1 MKKYLKIIAL
11 AAVVM
16 SLAMVSCEKDEEP
29 IPEPPVVPENPED
42 TDPRAP
48 YLGTYDMLVVY
59 DSIGSDGVWMSN
71 EFAYSVGLGYD
82 PDTGFMV
89 ITTAADTNTINING
103 TVVYADG
110 VDSMFVPYYVTTAT
124 FDEQG
129 RMVPQPSDF
138 TYEAAE
144 INSKMTYGPI
154 TIGDTLSFKNKEVY
168 YMGSLQI
175 SYIKTIYCVK
185 RK

>member
-59 DSIGSDGVWMSN
+59 DSIGVDGSWMTN
-71 EFAYSVGLGYD
+71 EFAYSMGQGYD

-129 RMVPQPSDF
+129 RMVPQPSNF
-138 TYEAAE
+138 TYEDAG
-144 INSKMTYGPI
+144 IN
-154 TIGDTLSFKNKEVY
+154 
-168 YMGSLQI
+168 
-175 SYIKTIYCVK
+175 
-185 RK
+185 